1 MWGGS
6 EVPFTISQ
14 EQVWDDLMKLNSHKC
29 MGPDDV
35 HLRVLRELA
44 DVAAVFGSHGN
55 QVMCSVIGKRE
66 TLFPFL
72 RTGERMNH
80 ETTDQCALPVHSW
93 KSSRPGWMGP

>member
-1 MWGGS
+1 
-6 EVPFTISQ
+6 
-14 EQVWDDLMKLNSHKC
+14 MKLNSHKS

-55 QVMCSVIGKRE
+55 RVMLSVTGKME

-72 RTGERMNH
+72 SRGERMNH
-80 ETTDQCALPVHSW
+80 ETTDQCALPLCL
-93 KSSRPGWMGP
+93 G